1 MGEYRV
7 GGVGILGELAGEE
20 AYRVEDDHLSIT
32 QNTAY
37 SHNFYSDE
45 LKYVYGEPFGHN
57 KCKFA
62 LAPKAAL
69 MIKGIIGE
77 IKYD

>member
-7 GGVGILGELAGEE
+7 GGEGILGELVGEE

-37 SHNFYSDE
+37 LHNFYADK
-45 LKYVYGEPFGHN
+45 LKYVYKEPFGYN

-62 LAPKAAL
+62 SAPKAAL
-69 MIKGIIGE
+69 MIEGINGE
-77 IKYD
+77 NKYD